1 VIKVADT
8 VLITGGAGFIGATI
22 ARALLEKG
30 HSVVCYDRID
40 LAKESEMG
48 WYLAQAGIPYIYENG
63 GEITEFPAL
72 YLAILKHKVNKIVH
86 AAALTDTKLLLDAP
100 MYSLKVNVLST
111 LNVLEA
117 CRLFGI
123 CSVVYCSSIAVYAP
137 NQYEPIDE
145 KHPVHLPD
153 AGPSLYSYSPAK
165 LSAEAF
171 GMQYWADHGVNF
183 TALRFSGVY
192 GFGMKYPIYVKPF
205 LEAAVNGESVK
216 LPTGGS
222 TRRDLIHVKDV
233 ANGVVLALARMT
245 STTPQR
251 IFNICRG
258 GELTSASQVVN
269 MIKKIIPGSDIEIG
283 NGLTPYEANLEKTRG
298 TFNISKANHYLG
310 FEPEYRSI
318 EVGLRDYAETYRQY
332 RKYIGDKI
340 L

>member
-1 VIKVADT
+1 MADT

-22 ARALLEKG
+22 ARALLEEG
-30 HSVVCYDRID
+30 HSVVCYDRISLSQD
-40 LAKESEMG
+40 SEMG
-48 WYLAQAGIPYIYENG
+48 WYLAQAGVPYIYENG

-72 YLAILKHKVNKIVH
+72 YAALKKYKVTKIVH

-100 MYSLKVNVLST
+100 IYSLKVNVLAT

-117 CRLFGI
+117 CRLFDI
-123 CSVVYCSSIAVYAP
+123 KSMVYCSSIAVYAP

-171 GMQYWADHGVNF
+171 GMHYWADHGVNF

-192 GFGMKYPIYVKPF
+192 GYGMKYPIYIKPF
-205 LEAAVNGESVK
+205 MEAAVKGESLK

-233 ANGVVLALARMT
+233 AKGVVLALSKITA
-245 STTPQR
+245 TTPQR
-251 IFNICRG
+251 VFNICRG
-258 GELTSASQVVN
+258 GELISASQIVK
-269 MIKKIIPGSDIEIG
+269 MIKSILPASDIEIG
-283 NGLTPYEANLEKTRG
+283 DGVTPYEAKIEMTRG
-298 TFNISKANHYLG
+298 TFDISMAQQFLGYEPKYLNV
-310 FEPEYRSI
+310 ED
-318 EVGLRDYAETYRQY
+318 GLRDYADTYRQY
-332 RKYIGDKI
+332 RKFLGEKA